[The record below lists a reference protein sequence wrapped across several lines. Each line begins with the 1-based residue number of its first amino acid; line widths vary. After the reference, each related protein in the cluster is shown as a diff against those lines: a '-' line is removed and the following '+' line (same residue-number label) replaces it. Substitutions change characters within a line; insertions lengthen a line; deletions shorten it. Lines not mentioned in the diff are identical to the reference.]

1 METPVEY
8 QKIVSFLVALDE
20 KLTSSATLYVIGGSA
35 VTLAYYPDNRT
46 SDIDVI
52 GAEEEVTRLGGS
64 ESGLARKFGVH
75 ISEVSDISFAVP
87 DGWRNR
93 CQQVEL
99 GLKKLIIKAADP
111 YDIIL
116 GKLAR
121 FEPKDIDDLIALKRS
136 GYVDA
141 EKLIICL
148 NNNLKEVKRTQEY
161 RQNVLLLFNVI
172 LKRQIAFKAGKAYF
186 I

>member
-1 METPVEY
+1 LETPVEY
-8 QKIVSFLVALDE
+8 QKIVSFLAALDE
-20 KLTSSATLYVIGGSA
+20 KLTSSVTLYVIGGSA

-52 GAEEEVTRLGGS
+52 GAEEEVIRLGGP

-99 GLKKLIIKAADP
+99 GLKKLIIKDQKIAI
-111 YDIIL
+111 IIL
-116 GKLAR
+116 IIVLLGLFILYFITQTKSPPPTGLTDTEKENIAQVMN
-121 FEPKDIDDLIALKRS
+121 EQLKDIPPLTDKQKEDLASAMMKSLS
-136 GYVDA
+136 
-141 EKLIICL
+141 
-148 NNNLKEVKRTQEY
+148 N
-161 RQNVLLLFNVI
+161 
-172 LKRQIAFKAGKAYF
+172 
-186 I
+186 